1 MNRSTM
7 RLIETTVARWQSREA
22 LKYAHTKLLCL
33 STPSHGVQKIVQ
45 YRPLAKKALLDCG
58 CLRPLVLMTEKE
70 RQDFDEAITASRKR
84 RLLRQNGTLQVF
96 VEDVE
101 ER

>member
-22 LKYAHTKLLCL
+22 LKHANTKLLCL

-45 YRPLAKKALLDCG
+45 YRPLAKQALLDCG
-58 CLRPLVLMTEKE
+58 CLRPIVLMTDKE
-70 RQDFDEAITASRKR
+70 RQAFDEAITASQKR
-84 RLLRQNGTLQVF
+84 RLVRQSMSLQVF
-96 VEDVE
+96 VEDE
-101 ER
+101 ETA